1 MSNIT
6 AITLRS
12 VSDMRVY
19 IFSTYS
25 IFTLTKTLY
34 RTKLTILKKSN
45 LSTHYDSTDH
55 AFGIMCICVFCYIKT
70 WQINFKKKGFILA
83 PRWVSVHGGGK
94 AWQQKFVQL
103 FVASTVGKQRK
114 AMPVLNSLAF
124 YLVQVPSPWVL
135 PVFCLGPLTPI
146 KLF

>member
-55 AFGIMCICVFCYIKT
+55 AFGIMCICVFCYIKA

-94 AWQQKFVQL
+94 ARQQKFVQL